1 MNTKIEKKKLELLS
15 SKFFVQ
21 PSINSIN
28 DLKTVMEH
36 HVFAVWDFMCLAK
49 SLQGL
54 IAPTSNP
61 WLPQMEPNGVRLINE
76 IILAEES
83 DILPDGTYLSHF
95 ELYIKAMKDVGA
107 DTRPILGFLDKVK
120 NDGVPNAL
128 QSQYISPIAKRFMSL
143 TFEQIATNCPWIV
156 CASFTHGRESIVPLM
171 FQEIRKSNVLKNQ
184 SCVAFDYYLERHID
198 VDGGE
203 EGHAAMAAI
212 LLDSLC
218 KGSEKKIEEA
228 EMAALFA
235 IEARIR
241 FWTEI
246 HDILTSR

>member
-1 MNTKIEKKKLELLS
+1 
-15 SKFFVQ
+15 
-21 PSINSIN
+21 
-28 DLKTVMEH
+28 MEH

-107 DTRPILGFLDKVK
+107 NTRPILGFLDKVK

-156 CASFTHGRESIVPLM
+156 CASFTHGREAIVPLKGM
-171 FQEIRKSNVLKNQ
+171 RLWQQ
-184 SCVAFDYYLERHID
+184 YYLIVFVKGPKKELRK
-198 VDGGE
+198 
-203 EGHAAMAAI
+203 
-212 LLDSLC
+212 LRWQLSLQLRPGYGFGL
-218 KGSEKKIEEA
+218 KF
-228 EMAALFA
+228 MTF
-235 IEARIR
+235 
-241 FWTEI
+241 
-246 HDILTSR
+246 